1 MYVCMYVCMY
11 ACMYVCMFV
20 CMHACMYVC
29 KYVRMCVCTCIC
41 MHACMYVCMYVCI
54 CILKCICV
62 TLDISLA
69 LTPQISCEGD
79 QYGLHVT
86 FTLPAHLKDKCP
98 YQLSMAQGIRIHPV
112 LFTKGTMQQVTCIFT

>member
-1 MYVCMYVCMY
+1 MYVCMYMYVRTYICMLCMY
-11 ACMYVCMFV
+11 ML
-20 CMHACMYVC
+20 
-29 KYVRMCVCTCIC
+29 KSICTC
-41 MHACMYVCMYVCI
+41 
-54 CILKCICV
+54 L

-98 YQLSMAQGIRIHPV
+98 YQLSMAQGIKIHPV
-112 LFTKGTMQQVTCIFT
+112 LFTKGTVQQVTCIIT